1 MCNKLGMD
9 ILTTGECISWAMEL
23 YETGL
28 LSRSEADGLDLSWGN
43 GEAILTLIEKI
54 ARREGFGDILADG
67 SKAAAMKLGRGMDLT
82 MQVKGLD
89 IIMADPRGLKG
100 FGLGYA
106 VASRGGDHLRSEP
119 FIELSDDPARG
130 LEMFGVPEATMRLAD
145 RGKGKLVSYF
155 EDWCAVIDS
164 LEPCKNIMQNMEI
177 LTFDRASQV
186 IEAITG
192 LRISPAEVRRVGER
206 IVNIERMFNVREGI
220 RRQDDSLPRRFREE
234 PLKEGASKGT
244 VFDQEPMLDEYYGER
259 GWDLST
265 GVPTRDTLIGLG
277 LRKAADDMSKIK

>member
-1 MCNKLGMD
+1 
-9 ILTTGECISWAMEL
+9 
-23 YETGL
+23 
-28 LSRSEADGLDLSWGN
+28 
-43 GEAILTLIEKI
+43 
-54 ARREGFGDILADG
+54 
-67 SKAAAMKLGRGMDLT
+67 MDLT

-119 FIELSDDPARG
+119 FMELSDDPAKG
-130 LEMFGVPEATMRLAD
+130 LELFGVPEATMRLAD
-145 RGKGKLVSYF
+145 KGKGKLISFF

-164 LEPCKNIMQNMEI
+164 LEPCKNVMENMEI
-177 LTFDRASQV
+177 LPFDRASQV
-186 IEAITG
+186 IEATTG
-192 LRISPAEVRRVGER
+192 LKIPPAEVRRAGAR
-206 IVNIERMFNVREGI
+206 IVNLERMFNVREGI
-220 RRQDDSLPRRFREE
+220 RRRDDCLPRRFREE

-265 GVPTRDTLIGLG
+265 GVPTAKTLLELD
-277 LRKAADDMSKIK
+277 LRKAADDLSKIGK